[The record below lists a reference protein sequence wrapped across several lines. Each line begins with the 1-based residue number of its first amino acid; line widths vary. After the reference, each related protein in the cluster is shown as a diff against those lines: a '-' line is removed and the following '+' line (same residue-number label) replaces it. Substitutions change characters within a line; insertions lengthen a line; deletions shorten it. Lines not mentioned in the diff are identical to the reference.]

1 MDITHVSNVTWF
13 TSNLLCLSKKTKK
26 KVDIEHMIATQQIAK
41 DIKG

>member
-1 MDITHVSNVTWF
+1 MIYFKLIV
-13 TSNLLCLSKKTKK
+13 LSKKK